1 MDGHGLNSAAP
12 IQDKGPQVEGTQMF
26 TGIVEER
33 GRIVA
38 VHHDPADQDSARLTV
53 LGPKV
58 TSDVAHGDSIAV
70 SGVCLTVVERAGDHF
85 TVDVMAETLRRS
97 TIGALTAGDEV
108 NLERSVTPTTRLG
121 GHLVQGHVDGV
132 GTIVRRTRHP
142 AYDEIRIR
150 AGADLARYLAAKG
163 SVAVDGI
170 SLTVIDVLDLPGAPE
185 DGSAPVVEFGI
196 GIIPETRTATTL
208 GAAEVGTVVNLEVDV
223 MAKYAE
229 RLLAAGGSAAATA
242 PGSESVRPASRESA

>member
-1 MDGHGLNSAAP
+1 
-12 IQDKGPQVEGTQMF
+12 MF

-33 GRIVA
+33 GRIVD
-38 VHHDPADQDSARLTV
+38 VRRDPSDGGSARLTV
-53 LGPKV
+53 HGPKV
-58 TSDVAHGDSIAV
+58 TSDVGHGDSIAV
-70 SGVCLTVVERAGDHF
+70 SGVCLTVVERDGDRF

-97 TIGALTAGDEV
+97 TIGALTPGDEV

-121 GHLVQGHVDGV
+121 GHIVQGHVDGT
-132 GTIVRRTRHP
+132 GIVVQRTEHP

-150 AGADLARYLAAKG
+150 AGADIARYLAAKG

-170 SLTVIDVLDLPGAPE
+170 SLTVIDVVDRPGDDE
-185 DGSAPVVEFGI
+185 VEYGVEFGI

-208 GAAEVGTVVNLEVDV
+208 GAAREGTVVNLEVDV

-229 RLLAAGGSAAATA
+229 RLLAVGAAAANPGDRETA
-242 PGSESVRPASRESA
+242 

>member
-1 MDGHGLNSAAP
+1 
-12 IQDKGPQVEGTQMF
+12 MF

-33 GRIVA
+33 GRIVD
-38 VHHDPADQDSARLTV
+38 VHLEGSEAGSAAGSARLTV
-53 LGPKV
+53 HGPKV

-70 SGVCLTVVERAGDHF
+70 SGVCLTVVGRDGDSF
-85 TVDVMAETLRRS
+85 TVDVMAETLRR
-97 TIGALTAGDEV
+97 TTVGALTAGDEV

-121 GHLVQGHVDGV
+121 GHIVQGHVDGT
-132 GTIVRRTRHP
+132 GTVVQRTRHP

-150 AGADLARYLAAKG
+150 TTGDLARYLAAKG

-170 SLTVIDVLDLPGAPE
+170 SLTVIDVVDLTG
-185 DGSAPVVEFGI
+185 DGPDGVERGVDFTI

-208 GAAEVGTVVNLEVDV
+208 GDAKVGTVVNLEVDV

-229 RLLAAGGSAAATA
+229 RLLMAGPIRLGHSHQRGEMA
-242 PGSESVRPASRESA
+242 

>member
-1 MDGHGLNSAAP
+1 
-12 IQDKGPQVEGTQMF
+12 MF

-33 GRIVA
+33 GRIVDVQLDGA
-38 VHHDPADQDSARLTV
+38 RAGSARLTV
-53 LGPKV
+53 RGPKV
-58 TSDVAHGDSIAV
+58 TADVGHGDSIAV
-70 SGVCLTVVERAGDHF
+70 SGVCLTVVERDGDRF
-85 TVDVMAETLRRS
+85 TVDVMAETLRR
-97 TIGALTAGDEV
+97 TTVGALHPGDEV

-121 GHLVQGHVDGV
+121 GHIVQGHVDGTGTLV
-132 GTIVRRTRHP
+132 GRIEHP

-170 SLTVIDVLDLPGAPE
+170 SLTVIDVVDLTG
-185 DGSAPVVEFGI
+185 DGGDGVERGVEFAI

-208 GAAEVGTVVNLEVDV
+208 GRARVGTVVNLEVDV

-229 RLLAAGGSAAATA
+229 RLLAVGPARLDHTHERGETA
-242 PGSESVRPASRESA
+242 